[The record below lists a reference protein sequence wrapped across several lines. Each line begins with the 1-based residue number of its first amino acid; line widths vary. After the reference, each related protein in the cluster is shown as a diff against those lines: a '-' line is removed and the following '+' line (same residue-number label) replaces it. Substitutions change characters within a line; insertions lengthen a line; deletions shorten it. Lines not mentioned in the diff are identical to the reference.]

1 MSFPGDSNVAFL
13 EFLRI
18 RWVAGLGLSASR
30 SISAAN
36 DPLLDEYGEGIAVDG
51 VNLDFLP
58 EFLLRTAGLGFKEE
72 RSIESK
78 DEHDPLLNEDEGDP
92 LDPGLGFKEERSIE
106 SEDEHDPFVSED
118 EGDPLDPGVDGLR
131 SDE

>member
-1 MSFPGDSNVAFL
+1 M
-13 EFLRI
+13 
-18 RWVAGLGLSASR
+18 
-30 SISAAN
+30 
-36 DPLLDEYGEGIAVDG
+36 
-51 VNLDFLP
+51 
-58 EFLLRTAGLGFKEE
+58 
-72 RSIESK
+72 ESE
-78 DEHDPLLNEDEGDP
+78 DEHDPLLSENVGDP